1 MWQIKKPW
9 PCTDSSFLQS
19 FLSFNL
25 EKNATLDYVFTFAL
39 LHSYTLKIG
48 THFPIRRTLHNVS
61 ISQKSLSPV
70 CNKTLKLIAR
80 EFQSCQL
87 QHLSFSTSWWGC
99 DQMWSPGSNYV
110 YCFIFNALIFVLC
123 RHIRVKS
130 INIIWH
136 NMTYKLVCVSLAVLF
151 SSKGHI
157 NWTVRVQCKPRR
169 KSIMR
174 HHLNIK
180 ISHRNYKGPS
190 NEFIRILHNNTL

>member
-1 MWQIKKPW
+1 MCPG
-9 PCTDSSFLQS
+9 C
-19 FLSFNL
+19 
-25 EKNATLDYVFTFAL
+25 VFTFAL
-39 LHSYTLKIG
+39 LHSDALKIG

-61 ISQKSLSPV
+61 ISQKSLSSI
-70 CNKTLKLIAR
+70 CNKPLKLIAR
-80 EFQSCQL
+80 GVSELLAPTSR
-87 QHLSFSTSWWGC
+87 FSTSWWGC
-99 DQMWSPGSNYV
+99 DQMWSPGTNYV

-123 RHIRVKS
+123 RHIHVKS

-157 NWTVRVQCKPRR
+157 NWTARVQCKPRR

-180 ISHRNYKGPS
+180 ISS
-190 NEFIRILHNNTL
+190 TADTI